1 MRTRGGAGGG
11 EVGTGAWVTAA
22 GTAEG
27 LAEAVLCADAG
38 AGAVLCVDAGA
49 GADAAC
55 ESVSGAPPQP
65 TSAQHPA
72 SALAAASAR
81 LAMVTDI
88 SDSRLSALAD
98 ANMKRSAVERP
109 GRLN

>member
-11 EVGTGAWVTAA
+11 GVGAGEWVTAA

-27 LAEAVLCADAG
+27 LAGAVLCADVG
-38 AGAVLCVDAGA
+38 AGEGGA
-49 GADAAC
+49 GGA
-55 ESVSGAPPQP
+55 GAPPQP
-65 TSAQHPA
+65 ASAQHPA
-72 SALAAASAR
+72 SALAAASAC

-88 SDSRLSALAD
+88 SGSRLSALAD
-98 ANMKRSAVERP
+98 ANMKGSALERP